1 MFNNKIRGISLSFV
15 CHNVATFMKHTPNID
30 PESSYSASVYTLG
43 LEAPAVPYSRT
54 FGLNLNVK
62 L

>member
-1 MFNNKIRGISLSFV
+1 
-15 CHNVATFMKHTPNID
+15 MKHTPNFD
-30 PESSYSASVYTLG
+30 PESTYSASIYTQG

-54 FGLNLNVK
+54 LGLNLNIK

>member
-1 MFNNKIRGISLSFV
+1 LKY
-15 CHNVATFMKHTPNID
+15 TPNID
-30 PESSYSASVYTLG
+30 PEESYTASILSQG

-54 FGLNLNVK
+54 FGLNLNIK